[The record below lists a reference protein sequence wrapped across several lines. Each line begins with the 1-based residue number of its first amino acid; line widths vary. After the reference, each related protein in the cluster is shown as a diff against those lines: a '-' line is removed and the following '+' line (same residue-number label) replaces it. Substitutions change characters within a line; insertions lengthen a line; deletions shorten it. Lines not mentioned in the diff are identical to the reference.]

1 MGLDGLP
8 AEILV
13 EVCRH
18 LARPMQSSSRPHGHG
33 PSMRPST
40 KDALACRAALA
51 RLMRTC
57 RGLHDVAGCVLYS
70 GYHQLW
76 HPCDAYRFLRS
87 LDPHG
92 NEPYYRGGEPYA
104 RHLSP
109 DDTRRQLVRHVD
121 LHGNV
126 DRRTLSGAP
135 WTEEQAASARRA
147 WIEDMAAA
155 VGMPFPEGW
164 DGPRLEGEKDPRDHA
179 AEHVNQLLLRYL
191 SGLTSLKVTLV
202 FNWKFEVLE
211 KWIAEQKQ
219 QQQQQQQQQRDDC
232 GGGTHASPF
241 RNLRHL
247 KVHLRSLQARSF
259 NCLRLITANAPYLST
274 LEIYDTASYRPP
286 QHCRLEAL
294 RDLRF
299 VRCSMDRG
307 AMKLTLQAAPNI
319 THFEY
324 RHSDKYGGGGGG
336 GPIASG
342 KQQQQQQQPPLTPQM
357 LCHLLSN
364 EYELTLPPPLNARG
378 QLVKAA
384 LPNLHRQ
391 LRTLILDFPLHES
404 TPPWG
409 GDGETIRGLQHFT
422 KLRRLS
428 INADSIFAR
437 GEQPRAIDG
446 GGSSSLEALI
456 PQTLEHLEVTRLGSG
471 SSSSLQEL
479 LARTCLPGLAGAV
492 RQGRFDRLE
501 RVSVTGCSGS
511 KDAMLGIQ
519 LLLQDMFG
527 RQQKPRIW
535 VVAAAAAASHTG

>member
-8 AEILV
+8 AEILI

-57 RGLHDVAGCVLYS
+57 RSLHDVAGCVLYS

-87 LDPHG
+87 LDPHR
-92 NEPYYRGGEPYA
+92 NEPYHGEPYA

-135 WTEEQAASARRA
+135 WTEEQAASAHRA

-179 AEHVNQLLLRYL
+179 AEHVNELLLRYL

-202 FNWKFEVLE
+202 FNWKFDVLE
-211 KWIAEQKQ
+211 KWIAEQQ
-219 QQQQQQQQQRDDC
+219 QQLDDC
-232 GGGTHASPF
+232 GGTHASPF

-259 NCLRLITANAPYLST
+259 NCLRLITTNAPYLST

-299 VRCSMDRG
+299 VKCSMDRG

-319 THFEY
+319 THFAY
-324 RHSDKYGGGGGG
+324 RHSAKYDGGGGGG
-336 GPIASG
+336 GGGLVASD
-342 KQQQQQQQPPLTPQM
+342 KQQQPPLTPQM

-391 LRTLILDFPLHES
+391 LRTLILDFPLYEG
-404 TPPWG
+404 TPPW
-409 GDGETIRGLQHFT
+409 GDGETIRSLQHFT

-428 INADSIFAR
+428 INANSIST
-437 GEQPRAIDG
+437 GGKQTRAIDG
-446 GGSSSLEALI
+446 SGSLEALI

-471 SSSSLQEL
+471 SSSLQE

-511 KDAMLGIQ
+511 KDAMLETQ

-527 RQQKPRIW
+527 RQQKPRLW
-535 VVAAAAAASHTG
+535 VVAAASHTG